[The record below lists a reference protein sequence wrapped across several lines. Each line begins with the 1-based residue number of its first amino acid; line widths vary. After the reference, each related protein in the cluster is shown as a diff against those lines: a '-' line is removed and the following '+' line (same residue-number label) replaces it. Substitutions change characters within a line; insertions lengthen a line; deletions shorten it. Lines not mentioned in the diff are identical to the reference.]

1 MKFTI
6 KNIVKKI
13 TNLPE
18 EMRFRRLNE
27 RSSSPDF
34 TEYHELAECFDKGI
48 GTKRNYKQALKW
60 YIKEAETGSAE
71 AQYALGM
78 RYWKGEK
85 LVGGEK
91 NEDEALRW
99 MEIAAERGHRKAT
112 KFVEEHKSNKDFS
125 KLQDT
130 NDEEPNFLGTNLE
143 QQIKDADTLEK
154 LAALEETAY
163 ACGKKDFFL
172 EAMENLIYD
181 DVDNCCD
188 AAYCL
193 FSEKDSQELILKKV
207 EEYIESAYEDAAQYG
222 FNGNAIKEDDI
233 DSSVWEAL
241 PVESRRIV
249 KGLECYDAVEGNH
262 DLETALIAYTS
273 PDFEDLE
280 GFSAD
285 GIEYELEE
293 LYNEVADQVSFIDL
307 FEKYGDKTD
316 DVFLGREVAVAYYE
330 EGLREEDN
338 GEIETAV
345 EYYKKAAEGYGN
357 KSAQIRLKELYEE
370 E

>member
-1 MKFTI
+1 MKLTI

-13 TNLPE
+13 SNLPE
-18 EMRFRRLNE
+18 EMKFKRLKE
-27 RSSSPDF
+27 RSTSSDF
-34 TEYHELAECFDKGI
+34 TEYHELAECYHKGI

-60 YIKEAETGSAE
+60 YVKEAETGNAE

-85 LVGGEK
+85 LVGGVQ
-91 NEDEALRW
+91 NEEEALRW
-99 MEIAAERGHRKAT
+99 MEMAAEMGHKKAI
-112 KFVEEHKSNKDFS
+112 KFVEEHKLSIDPAKR
-125 KLQDT
+125 QDT
-130 NDEEPNFLGTNLE
+130 NDEKSNSLGVNIE
-143 QQIKDADTLEK
+143 QRIKNADTLEE
-154 LAALEETAY
+154 LAEIEEIAY
-163 ACGKKDFFL
+163 DRGEKDLFL
-172 EAMENLIYD
+172 EVMDTLICD
-181 DVDNCCD
+181 DVDLCCD
-188 AAYCL
+188 VAYCL

-207 EEYIESAYEDAAQYG
+207 EEYIESAYEDAAQIG

-262 DLETALIAYTS
+262 DLESALIAYTS

-330 EGLREEDN
+330 EGLREEEN
-338 GEIETAV
+338 GDIETAV
-345 EYYKKAAEGYGN
+345 EYYKKAAEVYGN
-357 KSAQIRLKELYEE
+357 KYAQIRLKELYEE
-370 E
+370 